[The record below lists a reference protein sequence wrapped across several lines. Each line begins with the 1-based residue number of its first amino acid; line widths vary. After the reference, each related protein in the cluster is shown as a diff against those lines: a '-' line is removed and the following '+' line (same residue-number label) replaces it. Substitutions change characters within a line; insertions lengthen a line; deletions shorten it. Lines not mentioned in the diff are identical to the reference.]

1 MRILKNHFYCY
12 CSGIFCKGLV
22 MGKMFLSL
30 SAVSCFL
37 CLLGGFGFVFWVLL
51 LLLGLGSFF
60 EFGLGFFGFF
70 WVGVGG
76 FWRGGGVWVVFFF
89 KGRFSCS
96 LLKDP
101 VRVVAILSGLFQYD
115 YKDEKHISFF
125 LCLFRPISHTPEKK
139 QKQSGATKAAFLYM
153 SAT

>member
-1 MRILKNHFYCY
+1 M
-12 CSGIFCKGLV
+12 
-22 MGKMFLSL
+22 
-30 SAVSCFL
+30 
-37 CLLGGFGFVFWVLL
+37 
-51 LLLGLGSFF
+51 
-60 EFGLGFFGFF
+60 
-70 WVGVGG
+70 
-76 FWRGGGVWVVFFF
+76 FFF